1 MALIDLKSDLSKFRK
16 PIDKPLV
23 DKPRVDVN
31 TKINTTPLESLANG
45 VSSPNRPVQPELIG
59 GVTPKPIDQSEKFK
73 GETTTNLY
81 NNSEKF
87 KGQTDPTL
95 YNNTEKF
102 KGETTPSLYDNTEEF
117 KGQSDP
123 KLYDNTEKFKG
134 ESEPKVFKFVKQFL
148 GEVSPKPFTFVQQ
161 FLGET
166 TTNNVSQ
173 GDRFKGEITP
183 TPANQDEQFKGET
196 TPNLVVQGDKF
207 KGETTIWN
215 TKIGVDFF
223 KNDKAIGFSQKVDT
237 KSKFTGVDP
246 SQTIFKN
253 NSLYGLSKADG
264 YGVTKDLDNGL
275 GKSYTDSKLKGLYNK
290 YNLKEDSY
298 NTWFVKHPLILT
310 GIQTKKGEPFNYGI
324 GGLSFIRGGAV
335 TAVTRAAIDVVRIG
349 QMLLTPRGIIWSLK
363 QIGMQ
368 RSQRYGKTWTPI
380 NLLANT
386 GTQHL
391 GLKFP
396 RAGVLPVD
404 DTFRYTNLFTNGPE
418 LVGVYRKVLLGSPLL
433 KTDLRGGFDSFY
445 GIGITNTTRTINTF
459 KNAGKLY
466 GDFIAGGGVS
476 PMSSFRQRFNPLDAP
491 VNADGLTYK
500 TTIPVTDVEKKQFGV
515 AKRIVE
521 TPPVKYTDNFQSK
534 LESKE
539 YVEKDSR
546 LLKSDGLLAGSP
558 DIADY
563 EMLSYGKIKRFA
575 NNTDSAG
582 NNRGKFNDFRL
593 ASDNRNT
600 KGIAE
605 SQDYIQQNLARRVG
619 WDGRADYINSK
630 ATFDNE
636 QRDLI
641 LFRMGKVQFRA
652 TLTGITDNWSPSWNN
667 VKYPGNPYPVYMYE
681 SFERTLSFNFK
692 VYAMSEPE
700 MDVIYKKLNILS
712 SYALPNTG
720 AQYYTGD
727 VIDIIIGK
735 LINQRGFITSLTLTI
750 PDEISWDVEKEKP
763 MGIDVSVG
771 ATLIQ
776 YSKATRKSQEQY
788 PPIPPEQDV
797 PEETTV
803 SANPS
808 NNSFTNG
815 PAI

>member
-59 GVTPKPIDQSEKFK
+59 GVTPKPVDQSEKFK
-73 GETTTNLY
+73 GETTPTVY

-102 KGETTPSLYDNTEEF
+102 KGETTPTIYDNTEEF

-134 ESEPKVFKFVKQFL
+134 ENEPKIFKFVKQFL

-166 TTNNVSQ
+166 TTNSVSQ
-173 GDRFKGEITP
+173 GDKFKGEVTP
-183 TPANQDEQFKGET
+183 IPTNQDEQFKGET

-215 TKIGVDFF
+215 TNIGVDFF

-253 NSLYGLSKADG
+253 NSLYGLFKSTN

-298 NTWFVKHPLILT
+298 NNWFIKHPLILT

-363 QIGMQ
+363 QVGMQ

-380 NLLANT
+380 NLLANI

-445 GIGITNTTRTINTF
+445 GIGVTNTTRTINTF

-476 PMSSFRQRFNPLDAP
+476 PMSSFKQKFNPLDAP

-500 TTIPVTDVEKKQFGV
+500 TTIPVTDAEKKQFGV
-515 AKRIVE
+515 ASRIVE
-521 TPPVKYTDNFQSK
+521 STPTKYSDNFESK
-534 LESKE
+534 LISQTEENSPIPIDDANDGKPTPGVAPSSLE
-539 YVEKDSR
+539 RKKN
-546 LLKSDGLLAGSP
+546 LLKSDGFIAGSP

-563 EMLSYGKIKRFA
+563 EMLSYGTIKKFA
-575 NNTDSAG
+575 SGKDADGNTISA
-582 NNRGKFNDFRL
+582 FNDFRL
-593 ASDNRNT
+593 ASKNTNTKNRASSENFKNRNL
-600 KGIAE
+600 KK
-605 SQDYIQQNLARRVG
+605 RVG
-619 WDGRADYINSK
+619 WDGK
-630 ATFDNE
+630 AGFFNFPE
-636 QRDLI
+636 ENDLI
-641 LFRMGKVQFRA
+641 KFIIGSTQFRA
-652 TLTGITDNWSPSWNN
+652 TLNGITDNWSPSWNN

-681 SFERTLSFNFK
+681 SFERTVSFNFK
-692 VYAMSEPE
+692 VYAMAEPE
-700 MDVIYKKLNILS
+700 LKTVYEKLQALS
-712 SYALPNTG
+712 NYTLPNIG
-720 AQYYTGD
+720 GQYYTGQLIKIKIGSI
-727 VIDIIIGK
+727 IDK
-735 LINQRGFITSLTLTI
+735 NGFITSLTYTV
-750 PDEISWDVEKEKP
+750 PDEISWDIAHEKP
-763 MGIDVSVG
+763 IGIDVSVG
-771 ATLIQ
+771 ATLAM
-776 YSKATRKSQEQY
+776 Y
-788 PPIPPEQDV
+788 
-797 PEETTV
+797 
-803 SANPS
+803 
-808 NNSFTNG
+808 
-815 PAI
+815 

>member
-102 KGETTPSLYDNTEEF
+102 KGETTPSLYDNSEEF

-134 ESEPKVFKFVKQFL
+134 ESEAKVFKFVKQFL

-335 TAVTRAAIDVVRIG
+335 TAVTRAAMDVVRLG

-368 RSQRYGKTWTPI
+368 KSQAYGKTWTPV
-380 NLLANT
+380 NLLTNMA
-386 GTQHL
+386 TQHL
-391 GLKFP
+391 GLRFP

-404 DTFRYTNLFTNGPE
+404 DSFTYSKKHPNGFLNNIYTIL
-418 LVGVYRKVLLGSPLL
+418 S
-433 KTDLRGGFDSFY
+433 TDVIAGINIPVPFWRSDVRGGFDSFY
-445 GIGITNTTRTINTF
+445 GIGITNTKRYVNTF
-459 KNAGKLY
+459 TNKGKDT
-466 GDFIAGGGVS
+466 GDFIAGGGI
-476 PMSSFRQRFNPLDAP
+476 PMLPYKQQFNPF
-491 VNADGLTYK
+491 VNVFLTGMNYK
-500 TTIPVTDVEKKQFGV
+500 KTIPVTDAEKKQFGI

-521 TPPVKYTDNFQSK
+521 STPTKYSDNFQSK
-534 LESKE
+534 LISQTEEHSPIPIDNANEGKPTNGVAPSSLE
-539 YVEKDSR
+539 RKKN
-546 LLKSDGLLAGSP
+546 LLKSDGFEIGSP

-563 EMLSYGKIKRFA
+563 EMLSYGTIKKFA
-575 NNTDSAG
+575 DGKGADGNTISA
-582 NNRGKFNDFRL
+582 FNDFRL
-593 ASDNRNT
+593 ASKKPSTKAKAKGEDFKNRNL
-600 KGIAE
+600 KK
-605 SQDYIQQNLARRVG
+605 RVG
-619 WDGRADYINSK
+619 WDGRKDSLHSANPE
-630 ATFDNE
+630 TTN
-636 QRDLI
+636 DLI
-641 LFRMGKVQFRA
+641 KFMIGEVQFRA
-652 TLTGITDNWSPSWNN
+652 TLNGITDNWSPSWNN

-681 SFERTLSFNFK
+681 SFERTVSFNFK
-692 VYAMSEPE
+692 VYAMAQSEL
-700 MDVIYKKLNILS
+700 DFIYNKLQTLS
-712 SYALPNTG
+712 NYTLPNIG
-720 AQYYTGD
+720 GQYYTGKL
-727 VIDIIIGK
+727 VKMKIGNIIDK
-735 LINQRGFITSLTLTI
+735 NGFITSLTYTV
-750 PDEISWDVEKEKP
+750 PDEISWDIADEKP
-763 MGIDVSVG
+763 IGIDVSVG
-771 ATLIQ
+771 ATLAM
-776 YSKATRKSQEQY
+776 Y
-788 PPIPPEQDV
+788 
-797 PEETTV
+797 
-803 SANPS
+803 
-808 NNSFTNG
+808 
-815 PAI
+815 

>member
-16 PIDKPLV
+16 PVEKPLV

-31 TKINTTPLESLANG
+31 TTNNKTPLAGLADG
-45 VSSPNRPVQPELIG
+45 VSSPNRPVQPELLG

-73 GETTTNLY
+73 GETTPNTY

-87 KGQTDPTL
+87 KGQTDPKL
-95 YNNTEKF
+95 YDNKEKF
-102 KGETTPSLYDNTEEF
+102 KGQTDPTIYDNTEEF

-123 KLYDNTEKFKG
+123 KLYNNSEKFKG

-148 GEVSPKPFTFVQQ
+148 GETEPKVFKFVKQ

-166 TTNNVSQ
+166 TPNLTSQ
-173 GDRFKGEITP
+173 TEKFKGETTQIL
-183 TPANQDEQFKGET
+183 ANQDEQFKGET
-196 TPNLVVQGDKF
+196 TPNLVTQGDKF

-253 NSLYGLSKADG
+253 NSLYGLFKSDN
-264 YGVTKDLDNGL
+264 YNVTKDLDNGL
-275 GKSYTDSKLKGLYNK
+275 GKSYTDSKLKGIYNK

-298 NTWFVKHPLILT
+298 NTWFIKHPLILT
-310 GIQTKKGEPFNYGI
+310 GIQTKKGEPFNYGV

-335 TAVTRAAIDVVRIG
+335 TAVTRAAIDVARIA

-363 QIGMQ
+363 QVGMQ
-368 RSQRYGKTWTPI
+368 RSQRYGKIWTPL
-380 NLLANT
+380 NLLTNT

-418 LVGVYRKVLLGSPLL
+418 LVNVYRKVLIGSPLL

-445 GIGITNTTRTINTF
+445 GIGVTNTTRYINTF

-476 PMSSFRQRFNPLDAP
+476 PMSSYKQKFNPFETA
-491 VNADGLTYK
+491 VNVDPLLTYK
-500 TTIPVTDVEKKQFGV
+500 RTIPVTDVEKKKFGV
-515 AKRIVE
+515 VSEFIE
-521 TPPVKYTDNFQSK
+521 TPPPKYTDGFQSK

-539 YVEKDSR
+539 YVEPTDR
-546 LLKSDGLLAGSP
+546 LTKSEGFIRGAA

-563 EMLSYGKIKRFA
+563 ELLSYGKIKNFA
-575 NNTDSAG
+575 NGKNADG
-582 NNRGKFNDFRL
+582 NSISKFNDFRL
-593 ASDNRNT
+593 AST
-600 KGIAE
+600 KQSTKQRAE
-605 SQDYIQQNLARRVG
+605 SQNYINDNLRKRVG
-619 WDGRADYINSK
+619 WDGKADYINTA
-630 ATFDNE
+630 ATFDAE

-641 LFRMGKVQFRA
+641 LFRIGKVQFRA
-652 TLTGITDNWSPSWNN
+652 TLNGITDNYAPSWNS

-692 VYAMSEPE
+692 VYAMAESE
-700 MDVIYKKLNILS
+700 MDVIYNKMNILS
-712 SYALPNTG
+712 QYTLPNTSG
-720 AQYYTGD
+720 QYYTGD
-727 VIDIIIGK
+727 VIDIVIGK
-735 LINQRGFITSLTLTI
+735 LIRQRGFITSLSYTI
-750 PDEISWDVEKEKP
+750 PDEISWDVDKERP
-763 MGIDVSVG
+763 IGIDVSLGV
-771 ATLIQ
+771 TLIQ
-776 YSKATRKSQEQY
+776 YSKATVRSLEKY
-788 PPIPPEQDV
+788 PDLPKEDDITDDV
-797 PEETTV
+797 EPDNTAT
-803 SANPS
+803 PT
-808 NNSFTNG
+808 NN
-815 PAI
+815 